1 MWQVVLQ
8 AFFALLIATVTVAAI
23 IYALFN
29 WSLVGWLIGVLQ
41 RFDPRRSRPAPQGRP
56 IEQIAQHARR
66 LWRQSR
72 LPERGRSRAKQVA
85 ISRAYDDVLAEG
97 CEALGFPHLLRV
109 LPPGHEHDVERD
121 RVEDLLEEAG
131 LRLRQLS

>member
-1 MWQVVLQ
+1 MWQPVLQ
-8 AFFALLIATVTVAAI
+8 IFFGLLIATITVASVV
-23 IYALFN
+23 YALFN
-29 WSLVGWLIGVLQ
+29 WSLLGWLARLLK
-41 RFDPRRSRPAPQGRP
+41 RLDPRRSRPKPQGRP
-56 IEQIAQHARR
+56 IEQIAHHARR

-97 CEALGFPHLLRV
+97 CEALGFSHLLRV
-109 LPPGHEHDVERD
+109 LPPGEEHDVERD
-121 RVEDLLEEAG
+121 RVEDLLEDAG